1 MKRSHRRIPWMRVAL
16 AGVFLALTTA
26 ACASSGEG
34 RASGSPDLIT
44 RAQIEGSSA
53 RNGYDLV
60 NQLRPRWLR
69 GRGTGSI
76 QSPDAGLP
84 VVYVGEVRHGDVES
98 LRGFDADGIEELR
111 FINATSATTRYGSGH
126 AGGVIRITL
135 RR

>member
-1 MKRSHRRIPWMRVAL
+1 MKRTHRRIPLTRLAL
-16 AGVFLALTTA
+16 TGLFFALTTA

-34 RASGSPDLIT
+34 RASGSPDQIT
-44 RAQIEGSSA
+44 RAQIEASSA
-53 RNGYDLV
+53 RTGYDLV

-76 QSPDAGLP
+76 QNPDGGLP
-84 VVYVGEVRHGDVES
+84 VVYVGEVRHGDLES
-98 LRGFDADGIEELR
+98 LRGFDPDGIEELR